1 MPKGDTPERTRLVG
15 PKNEHTLGPF
25 A

>member
-1 MPKGDTPERTRLVG
+1 MIIGTEGERTRLVG